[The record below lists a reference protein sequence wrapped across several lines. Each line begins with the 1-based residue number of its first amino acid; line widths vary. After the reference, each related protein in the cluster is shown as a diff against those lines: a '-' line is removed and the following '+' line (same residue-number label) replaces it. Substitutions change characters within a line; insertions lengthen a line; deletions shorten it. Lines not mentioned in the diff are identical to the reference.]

1 MSLLMSWVSPEQTLQ
16 DCGGADLSGEGGMQ
30 RRCKVVAA
38 SGPTFSPVNFT
49 WVTMYG

>member
-1 MSLLMSWVSPEQTLQ
+1 MRVIAHVLGDIRNQ

-30 RRCKVVAA
+30 RRRKVVAA
-38 SGPTFSPVNFT
+38 AGTTFSPVNFT